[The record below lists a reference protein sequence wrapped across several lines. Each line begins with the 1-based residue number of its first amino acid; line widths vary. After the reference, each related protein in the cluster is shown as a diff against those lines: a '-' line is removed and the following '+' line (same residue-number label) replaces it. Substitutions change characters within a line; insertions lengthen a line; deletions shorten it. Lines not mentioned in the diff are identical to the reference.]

1 MNFKDYLNEQKVNTK
16 KKTITLYHGVRK
28 KENVEK
34 ILKNGFKL
42 QYINPRWTNDYAV
55 SALTSSKGIKK
66 YFGRDDIPILK
77 FKFSGNVY
85 IPEQRFETIPD
96 YVTKFATS
104 PREYTRNVV
113 KAGIDAVDLGGKPKQ
128 YFVYNTEKISN
139 IELVE

>member
-1 MNFKDYLNEQKVNTK
+1 MKIRDYLTEQKVKTQ
-16 KKTITLYHGVRK
+16 KKTLTLYHGVRK

-34 ILKNGFKL
+34 ILKQGFKL
-42 QYINPRWTNDYAV
+42 EFIKPRWTNDYAV

-85 IPEQRFETIPD
+85 VPTQRFETIPD
-96 YVTKFATS
+96 YITKFAS
-104 PREYTRNVV
+104 GPREYTRNVV
-113 KAGIDAVDLGGKPKQ
+113 KAGIDAVDLGGRPKQ
-128 YFVYNTEKISN
+128 YFIYNTEKISN